1 MCSNEENIYGDS
13 YYSLNL
19 AKLAC
24 NKDSDCFGV
33 QKLDFTN
40 TVFRL
45 CKKGVRKPYKHNVHI
60 YEKQLTLSMSKL
72 VSFLIIASCF
82 ILTKD
87 VSFI

>member
-24 NKDSDCFGV
+24 NKDSHCIGV
-33 QKLDFTN
+33 QKLDFRN

-60 YEKQLTLSMSKL
+60 YEKQLALSMNKL
-72 VSFLIIASCF
+72 VSFLIIGFCF
-82 ILTKD
+82 ILIKYVRFD
-87 VSFI
+87 